1 MGRSTKNSNPLSSI
15 GLSARL
21 MGAPGVDPDYVM
33 QLVNDVRWFADV
45 LLNLKD
51 AFQPK
56 GKFRWNVEVL
66 CMGNE
71 GQSTVK

>member
-1 MGRSTKNSNPLSSI
+1 MGRSTKNPSLLRNV
-15 GLSARL
+15 GLSTRL

-51 AFQPK
+51 AFQHT
-56 GKFRWNVEVL
+56 GEFRCSWNAEV
-66 CMGNE
+66 
-71 GQSTVK
+71 VKVIEL

>member
-1 MGRSTKNSNPLSSI
+1 
-15 GLSARL
+15 